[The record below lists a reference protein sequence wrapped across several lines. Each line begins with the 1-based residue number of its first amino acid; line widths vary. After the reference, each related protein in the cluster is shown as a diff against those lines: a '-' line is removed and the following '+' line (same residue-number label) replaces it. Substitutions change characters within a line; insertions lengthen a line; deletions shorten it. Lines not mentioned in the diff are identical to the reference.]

1 MNLEFLVERLAQ
13 MLLVF
18 VLLDEGA
25 PLIDALEVLNNAN
38 LASIVHFFVVLKQ
51 LVDYLFVHG
60 LS

>member
-38 LASIVHFFVVLKQ
+38 LASIVHFFVVLEQ
-51 LVDYLFVHG
+51 LVDNLFVHG